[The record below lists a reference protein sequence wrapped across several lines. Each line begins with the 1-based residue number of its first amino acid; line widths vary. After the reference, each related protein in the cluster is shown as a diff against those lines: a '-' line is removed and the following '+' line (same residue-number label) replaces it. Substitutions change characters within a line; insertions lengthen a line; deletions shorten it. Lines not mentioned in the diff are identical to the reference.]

1 MAAQRVEILTGGS
14 ADWGAPV
21 RFDEETL
28 KTWYEAYLMNRF
40 TFADGQVHHLK
51 LRIVGIDVIDNDGEV
66 PSGWGSLEF
75 QDLDGD
81 YLRGHVDWYRRNN
94 EDGGTWTFSSGTG
107 KWQGA
112 SGTAELALYGMP
124 QDLDAEM
131 PPRGPIR
138 YYGWLEGTGEI
149 DAPALAG

>member
-1 MAAQRVEILTGGS
+1 MPTRNVQVMAGGS

-21 RFDEETL
+21 RFDEQTM

-40 TFADGQVHHLK
+40 EFDDGRVQYLK
-51 LRIVGIDVIDNDGEV
+51 LRIVGIDEIDNDGEV
-66 PSGWGSLEF
+66 PAGWGSLEF

-81 YLRGHVDWYRRNN
+81 WLRGHVDWYRRDGR
-94 EDGGTWTFSSGTG
+94 DGGTWTFSTGTG
-107 KWQGA
+107 KWK
-112 SGTAELALYGMP
+112 GTTGTIELVLYGMP

-138 YYGWLEGTGEI
+138 YYGFLEGKGQLEG
-149 DAPALAG
+149 PNL